1 VDELAAGTDFA
12 GHRIAVAVG
21 RGAMATVYRAT
32 GPDGREV
39 ALKVLAAALTGD
51 EEFRHRFHREARA
64 AVRISHPHVVPVY
77 GGGAH
82 AGRLYLTMRYV
93 EGDDLARRL
102 AAGPLAPRDAAAL
115 IAQVAA
121 GLDAAHALGIIHRD
135 VKPANVLLEGDPPSA
150 RLTDFG
156 LMKDVGS
163 KTPVTIEG
171 SFIGTCDYA
180 APEQV
185 LGLPVD
191 ARADVYALGCVLYEM
206 LTGRVPFPRDTAAAR
221 MFAHVHQ
228 PPPAVPAAPAFD
240 AVIGRAMAKR
250 AGDRYSTAG
259 ELASAALA
267 AAGGGFAGA

>member
-1 VDELAAGTDFA
+1 VEELAAGTDFA

-64 AVRISHPHVVPVY
+64 AARIRHPHVVPVY

-102 AAGPLAPRDAAAL
+102 AAGPLGPRDAAAL

-135 VKPANVLLEGDPPSA
+135 VKPANVLLEGDPPNA

-191 ARADVYALGCVLYEM
+191 ARADVYALGCVLYEA
-206 LTGRVPFPRDTAAAR
+206 LTGRVPFPRETAAAR
-221 MFAHVHQ
+221 MFAHVHE
-228 PPPAVPAAPAFD
+228 PPPAVAAAPAFD
-240 AVIGRAMAKR
+240 AVIARAMAKR
-250 AGDRYSTAG
+250 VGDRYSTPGA
-259 ELASAALA
+259 LASAALA
-267 AAGGGFAGA
+267 AAGRASVGA